1 MFPVADKKNISNVL
15 SSRYA
20 SAELS
25 NIWSPEH
32 KIILE
37 RQLWIAVMRAQ
48 KDLGVDIPAEAIS
61 AY

>member
-1 MFPVADKKNISNVL
+1 MADKKKISNVL

-25 NIWSPEH
+25 NLWSPEH
-32 KIILE
+32 KIIME

-48 KDLGVDIPAEAIS
+48 KDLGVDIPSEAID
-61 AY
+61 A